1 MTNPAGESNSEALR
15 LDFDRRVTL
24 QFRGS
29 VVTCDAGL
37 LAYRELDDALGLSET
52 AGDRLADA
60 RTGKN
65 GRHALVGML
74 RQAVFGRLA
83 GYEDVN
89 DAERLRHDPAM
100 RWIVGEQSGL
110 GMRRVGE
117 PDGALR
123 DALAD
128 GRKKNLSA
136 LADLAGQWIDRVH
149 ARRPPRGVVLDMDSS
164 VSPTHGEQEM
174 SVWNGHYECTC
185 YHPLFVFN
193 QFGDLER
200 CALRPGN
207 VHSADGWENVLK
219 PVVAR
224 YRGKVSRIYFRA
236 DAGFAN
242 PDVYVYLEAER
253 IKYAIRLPANRVL
266 QERIGHLLTRPV
278 GRQVPNEVRRFYAN
292 FTYQAGSWTKSR
304 RVVAKVEWHP
314 GDLYPRVG
322 FIVTNMARPAEN
334 VVAFYNKRGTCEQW
348 IKEGKG
354 AIRWTR
360 LSCRSFAANAVR
372 LQLHALAY
380 NLGNF
385 LRTLATPEP
394 IKDWSLTSLKEKLI
408 KIGAKVVSHGRYI
421 AFQMAKVAIPRN
433 LFADILRLIAE
444 LRPPPVTSTA

>member
-1 MTNPAGESNSEALR
+1 MANPMGESNGEILR
-15 LDFDRRVTL
+15 LDFDRRLVL
-24 QFRGS
+24 QFHGS
-29 VVTCDAGL
+29 VVTSDAGL
-37 LAYRELDDALGLSET
+37 LAYRELDDALGLT
-52 AGDRLADA
+52 VMAGEIVADA
-60 RTGKN
+60 RTGRN
-65 GRHALVGML
+65 GRHALVDML
-74 RQAVFGRLA
+74 RQSVFGRLA

-100 RWIVGEQSGL
+100 RWIVGGKAAHGSAASPSQMGRFETKW
-110 GMRRVGE
+110 
-117 PDGALR
+117 
-123 DALAD
+123 LAAE
-128 GRKKNLSA
+128 KNLSA
-136 LADLAGQWIDRVH
+136 LTDLSGQWIDRVH
-149 ARRPPRGVVLDMDSS
+149 DRRPPKGVVLDMDSS

-207 VHSADGWENVLK
+207 VHSADGWDGVLK

-242 PDVYVYLEAER
+242 PEVYEFLEAER

-266 QERIGHLLTRPV
+266 QERIGYLLARPA
-278 GRQVPNEVRRFYAN
+278 GRPPNEVRRSHASFH
-292 FTYQAGSWTKSR
+292 YQAGSWTKPR
-304 RVVAKVEWHP
+304 RVVAKIEWHP
-314 GDLYPRVG
+314 GELYPHVG
-322 FIVTNMARPAEN
+322 FIVTNMVRPAEN

-354 AIRWTR
+354 AIKWTR
-360 LSCRSFAANAVR
+360 LSCCSFAANAVR

-394 IKDWSLTSLKEKLI
+394 IKGWSLTSLKEKLI
-408 KIGAKVVSHGRYI
+408 KIGAKVVSHGRYV
-421 AFQMAKVAIPRN
+421 AFQMAEVAIPRN

-444 LRPPPVTSTA
+444 LRPPPDPAPA

>member
-1 MTNPAGESNSEALR
+1 MAHPAGESNDGVLR
-15 LDFDRRVTL
+15 LDFDRRLML

-29 VVTCDAGL
+29 IVTSDAGL
-37 LAYRELDDALGLSET
+37 LPYRELDDVLGLTEMAS
-52 AGDRLADA
+52 DVFADT

-65 GRHALVGML
+65 GRHALAGL
-74 RQAVFGRLA
+74 FRQSVFGRLA

-100 RWIVGEQSGL
+100 RWIVGGKAAHASAASPSQ
-110 GMRRVGE
+110 M
-117 PDGALR
+117 
-123 DALAD
+123 
-128 GRKKNLSA
+128 GRFETRWLTAEKNLSA
-136 LADLAGQWIDRVH
+136 LADLSGKWIDSVH
-149 ARRPPRGVVLDMDSS
+149 ARRPPRGIVLDMDSS

-200 CALRPGN
+200 CSLRPGN
-207 VHSADGWENVLK
+207 VHSADGWDGVLK
-219 PVVAR
+219 PVVVR
-224 YRGKVSRIYFRA
+224 YRGNVSRIYFRA

-242 PDVYVYLEAER
+242 PEVYEYLEAEG

-266 QERIGHLLTRPV
+266 QERIGYLLNRPV
-278 GRQVPNEVRRFYAN
+278 GRPPNEVRRSYAN
-292 FTYQAGSWTKSR
+292 FTYQAGTWTKPR

-314 GDLYPRVG
+314 GELYPRVG
-322 FIVTNMARPAEN
+322 YIVTNMARPAEN

-372 LQLHALAY
+372 LHLHALAY

-408 KIGAKVVSHGRYI
+408 KIGAKVVSHGRYVV
-421 AFQMAKVAIPRN
+421 FQMAEVVIPRT

-444 LRPPPVTSTA
+444 LRPPPVLSTA

>member
-1 MTNPAGESNSEALR
+1 MANPAGESSERVLR
-15 LDFDRRVTL
+15 LDFDRRLML

-29 VVTCDAGL
+29 VVTSDAGL
-37 LAYRELDDALGLSET
+37 LVYRELDDALGLSAM
-52 AGDRLADA
+52 AGERLADG

-100 RWIVGEQSGL
+100 RWIVGGKAASGCAASASQ
-110 GMRRVGE
+110 M
-117 PDGALR
+117 
-123 DALAD
+123 
-128 GRKKNLSA
+128 GRFETRWLTAEKNLSA
-136 LADLAGQWIDRVH
+136 LANLSGQWIDGVH
-149 ARRPPRGVVLDMDSS
+149 ARRPPRGIVLDMDSS

-200 CALRPGN
+200 CALRAGN
-207 VHSADGWENVLK
+207 VHSADGWESVLK

-224 YRGKVSRIYFRA
+224 YRAKLSRIYFRA

-242 PDVYVYLEAER
+242 PEVYEYLESER

-266 QERIGHLLTRPV
+266 QERIGYLLNRPV
-278 GRQVPNEVRRFYAN
+278 GRSPNEVRRSYAN
-292 FTYQAGSWTKSR
+292 FTYQAGSWTKPR
-304 RVVAKVEWHP
+304 RVIAKVEWHP
-314 GDLYPRVG
+314 GELYPRVG

-354 AIRWTR
+354 AIKWTR

-372 LQLHALAY
+372 LQLHALAC

-408 KIGAKVVSHGRYI
+408 KIGAKVVNHGRYVV
-421 AFQMAKVAIPRN
+421 FQMAEVAIPRN